1 MADDRSEW
9 TPEELVAELRARER
23 GQVGAPASA
32 GRSFEEGGGR
42 AAPKATATGVVPRF
56 RRLDEIP
63 SSELAR
69 RAADLQRSIYGVDD
83 RKDTFEIKDA
93 RARALINAS
102 LALVERA
109 DLQETAD
116 GHWTLRTSSFE
127 REYNLCSSETFA
139 SQPLGCFCSGVLV
152 APDIVATAGHCVKG
166 NADLDHIRFV
176 FGFRMVNADTP
187 RTTFPADDVYGGKEV
202 IGRRYTPDRTD
213 WALVRLARPV
223 VGRKP
228 VAFRAEG
235 KVKSDEPV
243 FVIGH
248 PCGLPQKMA
257 RGARVRSNSPASYFV
272 ANLDTYGGNSGS
284 PVFSAKS
291 YKLEGLLVRG
301 QTDFVSTGSCYVS
314 MAYPTTGAGGEDVS
328 RTTEW
333 TASMPK
339 RAGKTGAETK
349 AKGARTRR
357 AKPARKATRA
367 QKSAGRKR

>member
-23 GQVGAPASA
+23 GHLGTPASA
-32 GRSFEEGGGR
+32 GRSFEEGGR
-42 AAPKATATGVVPRF
+42 PAAPKATATGVVPRF

-63 SSELAR
+63 SSELAK

-83 RKDTFEIKDA
+83 RNETYDIKDA
-93 RARALINAS
+93 RARALIDAS

-116 GHWTLRTSSFE
+116 GHWKLRTSSYQ

-152 APDIVATAGHCVKG
+152 APDVVATAGHCVKG
-166 NADLDHIRFV
+166 KADLDHIRFV
-176 FGFRMVNADTP
+176 FGFRMVDADTP
-187 RTTFPADDVYGGKEV
+187 RTTFPADDVYRGKEV
-202 IGRRYTPDRTD
+202 IGRRYTADRTD
-213 WALVRLARPV
+213 WALVRLDRPV
-223 VGRKP
+223 VDRKP

-248 PCGLPQKMA
+248 PCGLPQKIA
-257 RGARVRSNSPASYFV
+257 RGARVRSNAPASYFV

-314 MAYPTTGAGGEDVS
+314 MAYPTTGAGGEDVT

-333 TASMPK
+333 TASMQ
-339 RAGKTGAETK
+339 RAGKTGAEKK
-349 AKGARTRR
+349 ATGARTRR
-357 AKPARKATRA
+357 AASARKATRA
-367 QKSAGRKR
+367 RKSAGRKR

>member
-23 GQVGAPASA
+23 ARVGAPASG
-32 GRSFEEGGGR
+32 GRSFEEGAA
-42 AAPKATATGVVPRF
+42 AAPKGTATGVVPRF

-63 SSELAR
+63 SSELAK

-83 RKDTFEIKDA
+83 RKETYEIKEA
-93 RARALINAS
+93 RARALIDAS

-116 GHWTLRTSSFE
+116 GQWTLRTSSYK

-139 SQPLGCFCSGVLV
+139 AQPLGCFCSGVLV

-176 FGFRMVNADTP
+176 FGFHMVDGDTP
-187 RTTFPADDVYGGKEV
+187 RTTFPADDVYRGKEV

-213 WALVRLARPV
+213 WALVRLDRV
-223 VGRKP
+223 VVDRKP

-248 PCGLPQKMA
+248 PCGLPQKIA
-257 RGARVRSNSPASYFV
+257 RGARVRSNSAASYFV

-291 YKLEGLLVRG
+291 YRLEGLLVRG

-333 TASMPK
+333 TAAMPK
-339 RAGKTGAETK
+339 RAGTTGAAKK
-349 AKGARTRR
+349 AKGARTSLPKAAR
-357 AKPARKATRA
+357 KTTPAR
-367 QKSAGRKR
+367 KSAGRKR